1 NEVDAC
7 REAAERA
14 LAAATAC
21 GDDRALSAAPPPMAM
36 LGALEGDRAAN
47 DAHYLR
53 ALQAAER
60 AGDVL
65 HLARI
70 RANLGSR
77 STPGGFYRGALVWL
91 GTAGALETAV
101 ARAGLSGYAAF
112 LALAQTNRCQAQL
125 GLGRLD
131 EAIAELE
138 AAKVTYQRMGSH
150 KVAYPLG
157 DLGLVYR
164 ERGDLALAKAA
175 YEEAVSFAEL
185 SGDLQGLVPA
195 LAGLARVL
203 VGDEPDRAAEL
214 ADRALGHGQ
223 GMAWVEAQLAAGWV
237 ALAAGE
243 RERASAAAAAAA

>member
-1 NEVDAC
+1 MRSELDQALEAFRRARLDGAPDADQALLLAWTATVHFLWNQADAC

-21 GDDRALSAAPPPMAM
+21 GDDRALPPPTPPWRCWRRWR
-36 LGALEGDRAAN
+36 GQAAN

-53 ALQAAER
+53 ALQAADR

-77 STPGGFYRGALVWL
+77 STEEGFYREALVE
-91 GTAGALETAV
+91 LEA
-101 ARAGLSGYAAF
+101 AMRLAELSGYAAF
-112 LALAQTNRCQAQL
+112 LALAQTNRRGPAR
-125 GLGRLD
+125 LGRLD

-164 ERGDLALAKAA
+164 ERGPGPGEGRLRGGHRLRRAIRRSPGPA
-175 YEEAVSFAEL
+175 
-185 SGDLQGLVPA
+185 PA
-195 LAGLARVL
+195 LAGLC
-203 VGDEPDRAAEL
+203 
-214 ADRALGHGQ
+214 Q
-223 GMAWVEAQLAAGWV
+223 GAG
-237 ALAAGE
+237 
-243 RERASAAAAAAA
+243 RR